1 MSVEKKVPE
10 IRFKGFSGEWES
22 FPLEEISDV
31 LDGDRGHN
39 YPNGEDLKEQ
49 GHTLFLSASN
59 VTKNGFKLDV
69 RQYITQDKSESL
81 GNGKL
86 IIDDIILTS
95 RGSIGHIA
103 WYNKNINQEVPFARI
118 NSGMLILRVKNY
130 IDPGFISQYL
140 KSPMG
145 KKKIEVISFGSAQPQ
160 LTKASVSKFSVSI
173 PSETPEQTQIGSYF
187 QKLDNLINQHQKKH
201 DKLSSIKKAMLGK
214 MFPKQ
219 GETIPEIRFK
229 GFSGE
234 WEEKELGS
242 VTQVTMGQSPSG
254 ENYTNN
260 PNDFIL
266 VQGNA
271 DLKNGFV
278 VPRVW
283 TSEVTKKAVKGAL
296 IFSVRAPVGE
306 VGKTNYDVVL
316 GRGVA
321 AVYGNEFIYQQLK
334 KLKSDN
340 YWHKVSAGSTFDAIS
355 STELASTLIW
365 ISSAPEQEKI
375 GSYFQKLDALINQHQ
390 QQIIKLTSIK
400 QTCLSKMFV

>member
-1 MSVEKKVPE
+1 MSVENNVPE
-10 IRFKGFSGEWES
+10 IRFNGFSGEWKS
-22 FPLEEISDV
+22 FSLDEVSDV

-39 YPNGEDLKEQ
+39 YPNGEDFKEQ

-130 IDPGFISQYL
+130 VDPGFISQYL

-187 QKLDNLINQHQKKH
+187 QKLDNLINLHQQKH
-201 DKLSSIKKAMLGK
+201 DKLSNIKKAMLEK

-234 WEEKELGS
+234 WLSGPLSKIANKYDNLRIP
-242 VTQVTMGQSPSG
+242 VTAKDRISG
-254 ENYTNN
+254 NTPYYGANGIQGYIDGYTHDGEYVLLAEDGAN
-260 PNDFIL
+260 
-266 VQGNA
+266 
-271 DLKNGFV
+271 DLKNYPIHYVNGK
-278 VPRVW
+278 VW
-283 TSEVTKKAVKGAL
+283 VNNHAH
-296 IFSVRAPVGE
+296 
-306 VGKTNYDVVL
+306 VL
-316 GRGVA
+316 QA
-321 AVYGNEFIYQQLK
+321 NEQNSNLFLK
-334 KLKSDN
+334 
-340 YWHKVSAGSTFDAIS
+340 YV
-355 STELASTLIW
+355 LASIDFEPFLVGGGRAKLNASVMMDIEVMITEDIE
-365 ISSAPEQEKI
+365 EQTII
-375 GSYFQKLDALINQHQ
+375 GNYFQKLDALIKQHQ
-390 QQIIKLTSIK
+390 QQITKLTNIK
-400 QTCLSKMFV
+400 QACLSKMFV

>member
-1 MSVEKKVPE
+1 MTIQTKAPD
-10 IRFKGFSGEWES
+10 IRFENFSGDW
-22 FPLEEISDV
+22 
-31 LDGDRGHN
+31 
-39 YPNGEDLKEQ
+39 
-49 GHTLFLSASN
+49 
-59 VTKNGFKLDV
+59 
-69 RQYITQDKSESL
+69 QDK
-81 GNGKL
+81 G
-86 IIDDIILTS
+86 I
-95 RGSIGHIA
+95 GSILAETRRPVELLDNELYQLVTVKRRNEG
-103 WYNKNINQEVPFARI
+103 VVARA
-118 NSGMLILRVKNY
+118 SLKGKDILVKNY
-130 IDPGFISQYL
+130 FGIKSGDYLISKRQVVHGANGIVPESLDNAVVSNEYLVVTDSDEITAKFWTVISKRHQMHKLFFISSYGVDIEKL
-140 KSPMG
+140 VFDVTDWKSR
-145 KKKIEVISFGSAQPQ
+145 VITIPDVTEQSAITDYFRQ
-160 LTKASVSKFSVSI
+160 LDS
-173 PSETPEQTQIGSYF
+173 
-187 QKLDNLINQHQKKH
+187 LINQHQQKH
-201 DKLSSIKKAMLGK
+201 DKLSNIKKAMLEK
-214 MFPKQ
+214 MFPKP
-219 GETIPEIRFK
+219 GKTIPEVRFK

-242 VTQVTMGQSPSG
+242 VAQITMGQSPSG

-365 ISSAPEQEKI
+365 ISSEPEQEKI
-375 GSYFQKLDALINQHQ
+375 GNYFQKLDALINQHQ
-390 QQIIKLTSIK
+390 QQITKLNNIK
-400 QTCLSKMFV
+400 QACLSKMFV